1 MRISID
7 AELCHGHGRC
17 YELAPGLI
25 TDDERSRGYV
35 PTPEVPAELED
46 EARAAANACPERA
59 VIVTDG

>member
-7 AELCHGHGRC
+7 AQRCQGHGRC

-25 TDDERSRGYV
+25 TDDERSRGCV
-35 PTPEVPAELED
+35 TTPEVRAELED

-59 VIVTDG
+59 VVITDG